1 MREQLLKSY
10 TKLYQTENKIQRKS
24 TIEWSR
30 DVSMGKTHKKFSENG
45 EFQTVYLARD
55 PKLPRLLIEKYQGYR
70 NNLQTKRKIQEDNSL
85 LNFILSFTRL
95 I

>member
-1 MREQLLKSY
+1 MR
-10 TKLYQTENKIQRKS
+10 
-24 TIEWSR
+24 
-30 DVSMGKTHKKFSENG
+30 KTHKKISENG

-55 PKLPRLLIEKYQGYR
+55 RKLPRLLIEKYQEYR
-70 NNLQTKRKIQEDNSL
+70 NILQTKQKIQEDNSL

>member
-1 MREQLLKSY
+1 
-10 TKLYQTENKIQRKS
+10 
-24 TIEWSR
+24 
-30 DVSMGKTHKKFSENG
+30 MGKTRKKISENG

-55 PKLPRLLIEKYQGYR
+55 RRLPRLLIEKYQEYR
-70 NNLQTKRKIQEDNSL
+70 NILQTKQKIQEGNSL

>member
-1 MREQLLKSY
+1 
-10 TKLYQTENKIQRKS
+10 
-24 TIEWSR
+24 
-30 DVSMGKTHKKFSENG
+30 MGKTRKKISENG

-55 PKLPRLLIEKYQGYR
+55 RRLPRLLIEKYQEYR
-70 NNLQTKRKIQEDNSL
+70 NILQTKQKIQEDNSL